1 MQNEIITLKIK
12 QICKER
18 HIPVSILLQECG
30 LSKSFIYD
38 LEKRNSSPSCDKIS
52 KIADYLN
59 VSVDYLLGITSS
71 NDAPIAD
78 KNSDFYRLLLS
89 DKGLTIIRQQLS
101 KYIDNY
107 GHERLG
113 DDIGVSYADIKT
125 FLTTDLTVGNLCTQK
140 LDTILI
146 ALETNIYD
154 ILEDYFVD
162 DAMKSY
168 LTLDAEDKAEIKGTI
183 NQMLKAEKY
192 TEEDALEKDLT
203 PADFGEI
210 AAEGGELTRERAIN
224 EADTTQ

>member
-154 ILEDYFVD
+154 ILEGYFVD

-192 TEEDALEKDLT
+192 TEEDAPEKKVSL
-203 PADFGEI
+203 ADMGTI
-210 AAEGGELTRERAIN
+210 AATSGKSNKPKTKSAKIIK
-224 EADTTQ
+224 